1 MTLNLSTEMENYFS
15 TLFGSKG
22 VTTNDSDSFQ
32 SAKLNRNICFRPPS
46 DEGEISHASRTQIN
60 EFLKFAN
67 ERDINY

>member
-1 MTLNLSTEMENYFS
+1 M
-15 TLFGSKG
+15 LFGSKG
-22 VTTNDSDSFQ
+22 IPTNDSDSFQ